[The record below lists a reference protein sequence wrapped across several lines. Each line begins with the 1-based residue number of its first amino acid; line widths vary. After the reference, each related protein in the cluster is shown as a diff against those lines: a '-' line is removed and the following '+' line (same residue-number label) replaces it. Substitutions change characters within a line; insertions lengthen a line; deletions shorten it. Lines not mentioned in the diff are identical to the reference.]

1 MAVKEPSENRGR
13 QTERKTDSRCA
24 GNENFERQLETGDKN
39 TTGKRDLGT
48 GRRNP
53 KGN

>member
-24 GNENFERQLETGDKN
+24 GNENFERQLETGDK
-39 TTGKRDLGT
+39 KRDLGT